1 MNIKAVYVIKD
12 TGYALFHREYDSGEH
27 TPDEVLVG
35 GFISA
40 IFNFFRE
47 FCEDQ
52 IVKMETKLLKLFYHP
67 LGGIIF
73 VVITKCEK
81 NTDDT
86 PVKELLGKL
95 AEKFVYR
102 FGAVTNDEVD
112 PSKFLDFEKTV
123 DELVEEYN
131 HTKNSNLGENVLEKF
146 EIRKGYLSKININLQ
161 KSINKLLMS

>member
-1 MNIKAVYVIKD
+1 MDIKAVYVIKD
-12 TGYALFHREYDSGEH
+12 TGYALFHRAYDREER
-27 TPDEVLVG
+27 TPDELLVG

-67 LGGIIF
+67 LGEIIF

-86 PVKELLGKL
+86 PVKELLRKL
-95 AEKFVYR
+95 AEKFVYK
-102 FGAVTNDEVD
+102 FGEVTNDEVD
-112 PSKFLDFEKTV
+112 SSKFLEFEKTV

-131 HTKNSNLGENVLEKF
+131 NTKNNNLGENVLEKF
-146 EIRKGYLSKININLQ
+146 EVRKGYLSKININLQ
-161 KSINKLLMS
+161 KGINKLLMS

>member
-12 TGYALFHREYDSGEH
+12 TGYALFHREYDRGEH
-27 TPDEVLVG
+27 TPDEALIG

-67 LGGIIF
+67 LGEIIF
-73 VVITKCEK
+73 VVITKCET
-81 NTDDT
+81 NSDDK
-86 PVKELLGKL
+86 PVKELLRKL
-95 AEKFVYR
+95 AEKFVYK
-102 FGAVTNDEVD
+102 FGAVTDDEVD

-123 DELVEEYN
+123 DELIEEYN
-131 HTKNSNLGENVLEKF
+131 HTKNNNLGKDVLENF
-146 EIRKGYLSKININLQ
+146 GVRRGYLSKININLQ